1 MLSYKEMDN
10 LAAVEIEISA
20 RVSTEE
26 FDKTAR
32 KLEAFIA
39 RHGRV
44 RVLEIVH
51 DFEGMDAKAF
61 WHDLKF
67 SLRHLNDFSRC
78 AIVSDAKFL
87 SLWSADRRAV
97 HRLRGLVFSPRR
109 GRSRARLAVVAR
121 RRRRRRLNSLK
132 SWGRKDSLHLRSF
145 P

>member
-26 FDKTAR
+26 FDRTAK
-32 KLEAFIA
+32 KLEAFIV

-44 RVLEIVH
+44 RVLEIIH
-51 DFEGMDAKAF
+51 DFEGMDAKAL

-78 AIVSDAKFL
+78 GRRSPNRSSTARSPIFHPTRLKKRATGCSGLKAPPTSSDENQATY
-87 SLWSADRRAV
+87 SA
-97 HRLRGLVFSPRR
+97 
-109 GRSRARLAVVAR
+109 
-121 RRRRRRLNSLK
+121 
-132 SWGRKDSLHLRSF
+132 LRSF

>member
-26 FDKTAR
+26 FDRTAN

-39 RHGRV
+39 RHRRV

-51 DFEGMDAKAF
+51 HFEGMDVKAF

-67 SLRHLNDFSRC
+67 SLRHLSHFSRC

-87 SLWSADRRAV
+87 SALSAIAEPFIDCEVAYFPPGEIEAARDWLLWPEGAADV
-97 HRLRGLVFSPRR
+97 I
-109 GRSRARLAVVAR
+109 
-121 RRRRRRLNSLK
+121 
-132 SWGRKDSLHLRSF
+132 
-145 P
+145 

>member
-26 FDKTAR
+26 FDRTAK
-32 KLEAFIA
+32 KLEAFIG

-44 RVLEIVH
+44 RVLEIVNH
-51 DFEGMDAKAF
+51 FEGMDAKAF

-78 AIVSDAKFL
+78 AIVSDAKFSRSGPPWPSRSSIAGSPISSRKRSKPRGTGCFGL
-87 SLWSADRRAV
+87 RAPPISSESTNLQSIV
-97 HRLRGLVFSPRR
+97 
-109 GRSRARLAVVAR
+109 
-121 RRRRRRLNSLK
+121 
-132 SWGRKDSLHLRSF
+132 DLRSF

>member
-1 MLSYKEMDN
+1 MLSCKEMDN

-26 FDKTAR
+26 FDRTAK
-32 KLEAFIA
+32 KLEGFIG

-44 RVLEIVH
+44 RVLEIVNH
-51 DFEGMDAKAF
+51 FEGMDAKAF

-87 SLWSADRRAV
+87 SLWSTMVEPFIYCQVAHFKPEEVEAARDWLLWPEGAADII
-97 HRLRGLVFSPRR
+97 
-109 GRSRARLAVVAR
+109 
-121 RRRRRRLNSLK
+121 
-132 SWGRKDSLHLRSF
+132 
-145 P
+145 

>member
-26 FDKTAR
+26 FDRTAK
-32 KLEAFIA
+32 KLEAFIG

-44 RVLEIVH
+44 RVLEIVNH
-51 DFEGMDAKAF
+51 FEGMDAKAF

-78 AIVSDAKFL
+78 AIVSDTKFV
-87 SLWSADRRAV
+87 SLWSTMADPFIGCQVAYFKSEEV
-97 HRLRGLVFSPRR
+97 EA
-109 GRSRARLAVVAR
+109 ARDWLLWPEGAA
-121 RRRRRRLNSLK
+121 
-132 SWGRKDSLHLRSF
+132 DII
-145 P
+145 

>member
-10 LAAVEIEISA
+10 LAAVEIVISD

-26 FDKTAR
+26 FDATAK

-44 RVLEIVH
+44 RVLEIIK
-51 DFEGMDAKAF
+51 DFEGMDVAAF

-78 AIVSDAKFL
+78 AIVTDAKWL
-87 SLWSADRRAV
+87 ALWSAIVAPFIECRSLISAPMRWKKPAIGCFGPKAPRTRSDAFGRAYQ
-97 HRLRGLVFSPRR
+97 
-109 GRSRARLAVVAR
+109 
-121 RRRRRRLNSLK
+121 K
-132 SWGRKDSLHLRSF
+132 
-145 P
+145 